1 MLKKAMGDMDLD
13 HRKLM
18 PEEKRRIEDEIVR
31 FFRRERGLSMDDER
45 ARTLLD
51 LLEEYTLRGGKRVR
65 AILVVLGYMAVG
77 GNDLQK
83 ARRGAVAMELIQD
96 MLLIHDDMM
105 DMGDVRRGGPSFHI
119 MYRDLHGREGLRG
132 DPEAF
137 GRNMAIIAGDLAE
150 SYGERALLDCG
161 LPEERVQDALRIQ
174 AEMVRDTGY
183 GQILDLYSEAKE
195 GWTEEDVMKV
205 HRYKTARYTIEAPLL
220 IGAALSGP
228 PDGRSR
234 ALSAFGLPV
243 GTAFQIIDD
252 ILGLFGD
259 PARENDKSKLSDLA
273 EGKRTLLIIKALE
286 RCDDEERVQILSALG
301 DGSVTEEKA
310 DAVRQIVRRTGSL
323 EYSRERAEQL
333 TRQGINALD
342 HPDLDPQVTSLLKG
356 IALDL
361 VSRADRSGDDIQPH
375 VVPQPVVGGH

>member
-1 MLKKAMGDMDLD
+1 MD
-13 HRKLM
+13 HRKLI
-18 PEEKRRIEDEIVR
+18 PEEKERIEDEIVR
-31 FFRRERGLSMDDER
+31 FFEREREALMDDER
-45 ARTLLD
+45 AQTLLD
-51 LLEEYTLRGGKRVR
+51 LLQEYTLRGGKRVR

-77 GNDLQK
+77 GKDVRK

-105 DMGDVRRGGPSFHI
+105 DQGPVRRGGPSFHR
-119 MYRDLHGREGLRG
+119 MYEELHRKEGLRG

-161 LPEERVQDALRIQ
+161 LPKERVQDALGIQ
-174 AEMVRDTGY
+174 VEMVRDTGY
-183 GQILDLYSEAKE
+183 GQLLDLYSEVKE

-228 PDGRSR
+228 PDVRAR
-234 ALSAFGLPV
+234 ALSEFGLPV

-252 ILGLFGD
+252 IIGLYGD
-259 PARENDKSKLSDLA
+259 PAREDDKSKLSDLA

-286 RCDDEERVQILSALG
+286 CCDEEERDLILSALG
-301 DGSVTEEKA
+301 DSSVTEEKA
-310 DAVRQIVRRTGSL
+310 EQVRQIVRRTGSL
-323 EYSRERAEQL
+323 EYSRERAEHL
-333 TRQGINALD
+333 TRQGIKALD
-342 HPDLDPQVTSLLKG
+342 HPGLDPKVVSLLKG
-356 IALDL
+356 IAREL
-361 VSRADRSGDDIQPH
+361 VGRADRSGDYLKPH
-375 VVPQPVVGGH
+375 AVP